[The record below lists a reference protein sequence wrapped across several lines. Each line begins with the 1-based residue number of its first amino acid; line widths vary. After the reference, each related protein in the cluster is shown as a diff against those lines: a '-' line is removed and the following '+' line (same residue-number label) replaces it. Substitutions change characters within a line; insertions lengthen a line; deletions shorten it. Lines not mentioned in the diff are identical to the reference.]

1 MANGLPLSVKGV
13 YKNLSFQTTKPDKPV
28 ELKLDKLLD
37 KIDEIFDTWASKP
50 EKTQNLRDKWEDMS
64 IKFSDKFV
72 KLQKHCDFPSTWKD
86 VDFENAVD
94 RFVKDDPC
102 SHIRTIVHICTS
114 YRRVD
119 GCKP

>member
-37 KIDEIFDTWASKP
+37 KINEIFDTWASKP

-64 IKFSDKFV
+64 IKFSDKFNV
-72 KLQKHCDFPSTWKD
+72 ELSFSEFILKIKTKFQLNFLNRTSPLLKGQT
-86 VDFENAVD
+86 
-94 RFVKDDPC
+94 FV
-102 SHIRTIVHICTS
+102 
-114 YRRVD
+114 
-119 GCKP
+119 G